1 MTLLTEHFYHV
12 SLGKRSKRSQAGVIT
27 STVSPEGL
35 SMKPFKCLDIVV
47 FSLEEELHSKDK
59 CINCMERKTE
69 TSAVRF
75 WYPVPRGGKSEDR
88 N

>member
-35 SMKPFKCLDIVV
+35 STKPLKHLDIVA
-47 FSLEEELHSKDK
+47 FSLEEEEHSRDE
-59 CINCMERKTE
+59 CLNCVERKTG
-69 TSAVRF
+69 TLAVRF
-75 WYPVPRGGKSEDR
+75 W
-88 N
+88 